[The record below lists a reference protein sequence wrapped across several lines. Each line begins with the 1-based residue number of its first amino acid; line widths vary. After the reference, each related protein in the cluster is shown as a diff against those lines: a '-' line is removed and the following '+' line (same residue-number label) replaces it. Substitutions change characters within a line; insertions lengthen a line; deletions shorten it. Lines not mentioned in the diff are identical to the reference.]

1 MEISDFI
8 RIKKN
13 VDQIIQIEL
22 SGNPQKQIIEYI
34 EMLEMELI
42 KKDVEVERPEIEL
55 NLEENDSEYYIGTQ
69 YTTKDLENE
78 CYAFFFKS
86 GLQINLNDL
95 NPSEYKSHM
104 KKAYNRIKQRRYQRT
119 KQLKQK

>member
-22 SGNPQKQIIEYI
+22 SGNPQKEIIEYI
-34 EMLEMELI
+34 EMLENELI
-42 KKDVEVERPEIEL
+42 KKDVHVEKPEIEL
-55 NLEENDSEYYIGTQ
+55 NLEEDDSKYYIGTQ

-78 CYAFFFKS
+78 CDAFFFRS
-86 GLQINLNDL
+86 GLEINLDDL
-95 NPSEYKSHM
+95 TPNQYHEHM
-104 KKAYNRIKQRRYQRT
+104 KKAYNRIIQRKHTRM
-119 KQLKQK
+119 KKLNK

>member
-13 VDQIIQIEL
+13 VDQIIKIEL

-78 CYAFFFKS
+78 CYAFFLKA

-104 KKAYNRIKQRRYQRT
+104 KKAYNRIKQRRYQRI

>member
-34 EMLEMELI
+34 KIFSL
-42 KKDVEVERPEIEL
+42 
-55 NLEENDSEYYIGTQ
+55 
-69 YTTKDLENE
+69 
-78 CYAFFFKS
+78 KS
-86 GLQINLNDL
+86 NI
-95 NPSEYKSHM
+95 
-104 KKAYNRIKQRRYQRT
+104 
-119 KQLKQK
+119 